1 MKSALR
7 MCACWPSASP
17 ADDTLPAKFY
27 RILVNVCVTFVAL
40 GGAHE
45 ILAFWGQVDMNET
58 IECSLVVSALNMA
71 VIRLIVFNS
80 NAKEMFQV
88 LDTMRQDWTVNYT
101 SAEDRAVLRNR
112 CRLSF
117 KLAKIFISSVVI
129 TWALFSAM
137 PYVEALHGHR
147 KILPFRGYYFFDL
160 DTASSPVY
168 LGVYVMNFT
177 LGAFGCSTI
186 AAATSFSLIATIHAS
201 AKFAIVKKKFET
213 IDWNEPEQVKTCV
226 QDHQNCIKYAEN
238 VETVINVLALG
249 QFVVSTG
256 LICFAGFQVTTVRFK
271 TIIRIAARQR
281 YAVVCIHGASN
292 FPDDEGSR
300 PIDEILVV
308 SAGGD
313 NGAIH
318 FQPQR
323 PADADRVC
331 PRARQLCVL
340 CAQHKAAAAAA
351 AAQLRAAAAAAAEL
365 PSFSDSVCVLCAR
378 RIYSSAATAPGSR
391 SSNVKASRAILSP
404 RLNSRAEEA
413 FLARLICLQ

>member
-1 MKSALR
+1 MRGKKISRAEEKEYANLIWPMKSALR

-27 RILVNVCVTFVAL
+27 RILVNVCVTFVCL

-58 IECSLVVSALNMA
+58 IECSLVVSAFNMA
-71 VIRLIVFNS
+71 VIRLIVFNH
-80 NAKEMFQV
+80 NTKEMFQV

-147 KILPFRGYYFFDL
+147 RILPFRGYYFFDL

-168 LGVYVMNFT
+168 LGVYVINVT

-201 AKFAIVKKKFET
+201 AKFAVVKKKFET

-226 QDHQNCIKYAEN
+226 QDHQNSIKYAEN

-249 QFVVSTG
+249 QFLVSTG
-256 LICFAGFQVTTVRFK
+256 LLCFAGFQVTTMMKDHGRLMKYSSFLQAAIMELFIFSLGGQLMQTESLDIAEHAYNSQWIGCTK
-271 TIIRIAARQR
+271 SINIRMIIMRSRKACTIT
-281 YAVVCIHGASN
+281 
-292 FPDDEGSR
+292 
-300 PIDEILVV
+300 
-308 SAGGD
+308 AGKFYD
-313 NGAIH
+313 MSLES
-318 FQPQR
+318 F
-323 PADADRVC
+323 
-331 PRARQLCVL
+331 LKVL
-340 CAQHKAAAAAA
+340 SS
-351 AAQLRAAAAAAAEL
+351 
-365 PSFSDSVCVLCAR
+365 SFSYFTVL
-378 RIYSSAATAPGSR
+378 IT
-391 SSNVKASRAILSP
+391 VKDG
-404 RLNSRAEEA
+404 
-413 FLARLICLQ
+413 

>member
-17 ADDTLPAKFY
+17 VDDTLPVKLY
-27 RILVNVCVTFVAL
+27 RILVNVCVTFVCL
-40 GGAHE
+40 GGALE

-58 IECSLVVSALNMA
+58 IECSLVVSALSMA
-71 VIRLIVFNS
+71 TIRLIVFNR
-80 NAKEMFQV
+80 NAREMFQV

-147 KILPFRGYYFFDL
+147 RILPFRGYYFFDL

-213 IDWNEPEQVKTCV
+213 IDWNEPEQVKMCV

-238 VETVINVLALG
+238 VETVINILALG

-256 LICFAGFQVTTVRFK
+256 LICFAGFQVTTMMKDHGRLMKYSSFLQAAIMELFIFSLSGQLMQTESLEIAEHAYNSQWIGCTKSINIRMVITRSRK
-271 TIIRIAARQR
+271 ACTIT
-281 YAVVCIHGASN
+281 
-292 FPDDEGSR
+292 
-300 PIDEILVV
+300 
-308 SAGGD
+308 AGKFYD
-313 NGAIH
+313 MSLES
-318 FQPQR
+318 F
-323 PADADRVC
+323 
-331 PRARQLCVL
+331 LKVL
-340 CAQHKAAAAAA
+340 SS
-351 AAQLRAAAAAAAEL
+351 
-365 PSFSDSVCVLCAR
+365 SFSYFTVL
-378 RIYSSAATAPGSR
+378 IT
-391 SSNVKASRAILSP
+391 VKDG
-404 RLNSRAEEA
+404 
-413 FLARLICLQ
+413 